1 MGEQSEDLP
10 EECWEL
16 IFKLIE
22 HRHFASLSLVCKR
35 FLSLTNRLV
44 VRLLISDSTLL
55 LLPQLLRRFPRLRI
69 IDLSEFHGDV
79 DALLSLIAKSGLD
92 LQSLCVSNQKRLPI
106 NGLRVLGS
114 KMTNLRCLNCSKN
127 GTLQDNDLGLIAQSF
142 PYLEELDISYPEHG
156 YGYSSNGLPD
166 WSRSSRPISDTGIYS
181 LSEKLKGLRKI
192 NLSGNYFI
200 TDKSLDYLSMN
211 CALLSE
217 FFVHH
222 CDFITPNGIALVLRR
237 CANLNSLSISGI
249 GLSFVNLSFKEPFLC
264 TKALCAVDFSDLIIS
279 DKLLYSMAEACLPLN
294 KLILSHCRNF
304 TFNGIL
310 ALLCKHQSLQYLD
323 LEAAIFLTDEYM
335 CELSKFL
342 GSITFLNLSMCNG
355 VTNSTFSNLTMNCP
369 LLNEV
374 KMVGTSLGAKDFT
387 TGFVANPR
395 VKSLSLAQ
403 NSSLCNDTIKRVA
416 FICPNLSLLDLSN
429 CVNITEEGV
438 LEVLKRCSQIRYL
451 GINQCCGIKN
461 LSIDFELSNL
471 EVLCARGL
479 DIDDD
484 GLATIG
490 NRCQRL
496 LQLELVDCFNVTAKG
511 VKEVVQKC
519 RLLREISLKWCNN
532 VNVDVVAW
540 MVFSR
545 PSLRRIVPPQGFV
558 PTESQRNLFLRHGC
572 LVCEG

>member
-1 MGEQSEDLP
+1 MGEQCEVLP
-10 EECWEL
+10 DECWEL
-16 IFKLIE
+16 IFKLVE
-22 HRHFASLSLVCKR
+22 HHRFASLSLVCKR

-44 VRLLISDSTLL
+44 VRLLISDSTLV
-55 LLPQLLRRFPRLRI
+55 LLPQLFRRFPRLRT

-92 LQSLCVSNQKRLPI
+92 LQSLCVSNQKSLPI
-106 NGLRVLGS
+106 DGLRVLGS
-114 KMTNLRCLNCSKN
+114 KMKNLRCLNCSKN
-127 GTLQDNDLGLIAQSF
+127 GTLQDRDLGLIAQLF
-142 PYLEELDISYPEHG
+142 PHLEELDISYPEHG

-166 WSRSSRPISDTGIYS
+166 WSSSSRPISDAGIYS

-211 CALLSE
+211 CVLLSE
-217 FFVHH
+217 FFIHY
-222 CDFITPNGIALVLRR
+222 CGFITQNGIALVLRR

-249 GLSFVNLSFKEPFLC
+249 GLPFVNLK
-264 TKALCAVDFSDLIIS
+264 
-279 DKLLYSMAEACLPLN
+279 ACLPLN
-294 KLILSHCRNF
+294 KLILAHCRNF
-304 TFNGIL
+304 TFNGIS

-323 LEAAIFLTDEYM
+323 LEAANFLTDECM

-342 GSITFLNLSMCNG
+342 RSLTYLNLSMCNG
-355 VTNSTFSNLTMNCP
+355 VTNSSFFNLTINCP
-369 LLNEV
+369 FLNEV

-387 TGFVANPR
+387 TGLVANSR
-395 VKSLSLAQ
+395 VKSLNLAQ

-416 FICPNLSLLDLSN
+416 FICPNLSLLDVSN

-438 LEVLKRCSQIRYL
+438 LKVLQRCSQIRYL
-451 GINQCCGIKN
+451 GINHCSGIKT
-461 LSIDFELSNL
+461 LSIDFELSKL
-471 EVLCARGL
+471 EELCVRGL
-479 DIDDD
+479 NIDDN

-496 LQLELVDCFNVTAKG
+496 LQLDLAECFNVTAKG
-511 VKEVVQKC
+511 VKEVVRKC
-519 RLLREISLKWCNN
+519 GLLREISLKWCNN

-545 PSLRRIVPPQGFV
+545 PSLRRIVPPPGFI
-558 PTESQRNLFLRHGC
+558 PTESRRNLFLRHGC
-572 LVCEG
+572 LICEG